1 MNNILSLNQSITLS
15 LPLSLSLLS
24 FNIHHS
30 FHSIWILEKRLLR
43 TFSNADEWWRDQL
56 KKQSIRL
63 RASPARLSQS
73 HCRNWRFFLLLF
85 FWSFLLG
92 LLNCRLYPLFS
103 RFICYLFSK
112 NLKIWLLTYI
122 LWVFTL
128 QWLLELFNCQDL
140 ETVLNLFSRVSS
152 VDNQAMW
159 IFLLI
164 VSLIA
169 MLSFLIVTEYSSTL
183 LVNVIILSDY
193 QCLFICYV
201 HFQHIISLSTSV
213 YWLNDLFCFDVVYLQ
228 LWKVQLFL

>member
-1 MNNILSLNQSITLS
+1 MTQWGCSTCVTRGSQWTCHALSIEAVRMYLNCFFFTRDVPEMLKTKKCAQKIVRTCPTIPTSRMNNILSLNQSITLT
-15 LPLSLSLLS
+15 LSLSLSFFLLS

-30 FHSIWILEKRLLR
+30 FHSIWILERRLLR

-73 HCRNWRFFLLLF
+73 HCRNWRFFILLF

-92 LLNCRLYPLFS
+92 LLNCRLYPSFS

-128 QWLLELFNCQDL
+128 
-140 ETVLNLFSRVSS
+140 
-152 VDNQAMW
+152 
-159 IFLLI
+159 
-164 VSLIA
+164 
-169 MLSFLIVTEYSSTL
+169 
-183 LVNVIILSDY
+183 
-193 QCLFICYV
+193 
-201 HFQHIISLSTSV
+201 
-213 YWLNDLFCFDVVYLQ
+213 
-228 LWKVQLFL
+228 